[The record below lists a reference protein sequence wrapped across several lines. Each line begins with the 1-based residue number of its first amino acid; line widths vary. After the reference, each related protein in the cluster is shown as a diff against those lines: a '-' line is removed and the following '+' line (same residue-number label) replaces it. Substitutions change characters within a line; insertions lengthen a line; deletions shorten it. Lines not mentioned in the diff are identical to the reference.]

1 MDKYVRQAAVGHD
14 RAGLLEK
21 LIDIG
26 AALSSERNRDRL
38 FERILLE
45 AMHFCG
51 ADGGTLYLRTED
63 DKLDF
68 AIVRTNSLGTAVG
81 GSTGV
86 KAGFAAIPLRDH
98 DGNENHATVVSHV
111 ALSGRTMNIPDI
123 ARATTFD
130 FSGTRAFDA
139 ENGYR
144 SVSFLTLPL
153 KDSRAEVIGVLQLIN
168 AQDLQGNVV
177 AFPSDIE
184 PLAEALAS
192 QAAVALENRLLLEAQ
207 RRLLDSFIR
216 LIAAAIDEKSP
227 FTGEHCQRVPAIM
240 ELFADA
246 ACDQTDGP
254 FEDFDLTQEER
265 YELHIASWLHDC
277 GKVTVPEY
285 VVDKATKLHT
295 LYDRIE
301 TVRMRFEVIK
311 RDVEIE
317 FLRRACAEGIDPQT
331 YQQDLNAELAAIE
344 DDFRIVMQSNL
355 GVEEMPDEDIAR
367 IHDIAKER
375 TWTDGSG
382 VQRPVLSEDEVRNL
396 TIRRGNLL
404 PEEREMINNH
414 IVVTIDMLD
423 NLPFPA
429 ELARVPEYAG
439 GHHEKMDGTGY
450 PRGLKRDEMSVPAR
464 MMAIADIF
472 EALTSPDRPYKQA
485 KKLSETMAI
494 MADMVRNQHIDPDLF
509 RLFIDS
515 SVHLRFAEK
524 FLEPWQVD
532 LDAVDAVL
540 MPFRRG

>member
-1 MDKYVRQAAVGHD
+1 MDERVQQASVELG
-14 RAGLLEK
+14 RAELLEK

-51 ADGGTLYLRTED
+51 ADGGTLYLRNDANE
-63 DKLDF
+63 LEF
-68 AIVRTNSLGTAVG
+68 AIVRTISLGTAVG

-86 KAGFAAIPLRDH
+86 KTPFAAIPLRDAE
-98 DGNENHATVVSHV
+98 GKENRSTVVSHV

-123 ARATTFD
+123 ADATTFD

-139 ENGYR
+139 ANGYR
-144 SVSFLTLPL
+144 STSFLTLPL

-168 AQDLQGNVV
+168 AQDRDGNVV
-177 AFPSDIE
+177 AFPADIE

-216 LIAAAIDEKSP
+216 LIAAAIDAKSP
-227 FTGEHCQRVPAIM
+227 FTGEHCQRVPEIM
-240 ELFADA
+240 DMFADA
-246 ACDQTDGP
+246 ACQKTDGP
-254 FEDFDLTQEER
+254 FADFSLDEEER

-277 GKVTVPEY
+277 GKVAVPEY

-301 TVRMRFEVIK
+301 TVRLRFEILK
-311 RDVEIE
+311 RDAEIAY
-317 FLRRACAEGIDPQT
+317 LRNANSAGADVTALRANFEK
-331 YQQDLNAELAAIE
+331 ELVDIE
-344 DDFRIVMQSNL
+344 DDFRVLLQSNL
-355 GVEEMPDEDIAR
+355 AVENMPDEDVAR
-367 IHDIAKER
+367 IESIAANR
-375 TWTDGSG
+375 RWTDASG
-382 VQRPVLSEDEVRNL
+382 TVNSVLTENELRNL
-396 TIRRGNLL
+396 TVRRGNLL

-414 IVVTIDMLD
+414 IVVTIDMLGH
-423 NLPFPA
+423 LPFPA
-429 ELARVPEYAG
+429 ELARVPEYVG
-439 GHHEKMDGTGY
+439 GHHERMDGKGY
-450 PRGLKRDEMSVPAR
+450 PRGLKRDDMSVPAR

-494 MADMVRNQHIDPDLF
+494 MTGMVRNNHIDPDLF
-509 RLFIDS
+509 SLFVDS
-515 SVHLRFAEK
+515 GVHLRFAEK
-524 FLEPWQVD
+524 FLESWQVD
-532 LDAVDAVL
+532 VDAVGAVL
-540 MPFRRG
+540 TQRNGD

>member
-1 MDKYVRQAAVGHD
+1 MDEYFRQASAGYD

-26 AALSSERNRDRL
+26 TALSSERNRDRL

-45 AMHFCG
+45 AMHFCS

-68 AIVRTNSLGTAVG
+68 AIVRTNSLGTAIG

-86 KAGFAAIPLRDH
+86 KATFEAIPLRD
-98 DGNENHATVVSHV
+98 DQGNENHATVVSHV

-123 ARATTFD
+123 SRATTFD
-130 FSGTRAFDA
+130 FSGTRAFDTA
-139 ENGYR
+139 NGYR

-168 AQDLQGNVV
+168 AQNEEGQVV
-177 AFPSDIE
+177 AFPSAIE

-240 ELFADA
+240 DLFADA
-246 ACDQTDGP
+246 ACDQSDGP
-254 FEDFDLTQEER
+254 FGDFDLTEEER

-311 RDVEIE
+311 RDAEIK
-317 FLRRACAEGIDPQT
+317 FLRRAHAEDADPQS
-331 YQQDLNAELAAIE
+331 YQGALETELAGIE
-344 DDFRIVMQSNL
+344 DDYRVVMQSNL
-355 GVEEMPDEDIAR
+355 GVEDMPDEDIAR
-367 IHDIAKER
+367 IKDIAKSR
-375 TWTDGSG
+375 VWTDGSG
-382 VQRPVLSEDEVRNL
+382 LQRSVLSDDEVRNL

-414 IVVTIDMLD
+414 IAVTIDMLE

-439 GHHEKMDGTGY
+439 GHHEKMDGSGY
-450 PRGLKRDEMSVPAR
+450 PRGLKRDDMSIPAR

-494 MADMVRNQHIDPDLF
+494 MVGMVRNQHIDPDLF
-509 RLFIDS
+509 QLIVDS

-532 LDAVDAVL
+532 LEAVEAVL
-540 MPFRRG
+540 ASFKSG